1 MKPTLMQVKAIQLE
15 RTEWN
20 HFASNL
26 HHCYTPKQAFL
37 EDQSHKY
44 MANKQG
50 IY

>member
-1 MKPTLMQVKAIQLE
+1 MRVKAIQLE

-20 HFASNL
+20 HFAFNL
-26 HHCYTPKQAFL
+26 HHSYTFL
-37 EDQSHKY
+37 EEQSCKY